1 MTLRRAVRAK
11 WWVTF
16 GTAVLVLAGGA
27 WWWMARN
34 GDAPEYQTAVVVRGD
49 MTQVVTA
56 TGQLNP
62 VVSVQVGSQVSGIIQ
77 HLFADFNSRVKRG
90 QVIAQLDPS
99 TYWANLRQA
108 EGDLASARAALELAR
123 VKAARASELRAKSLI
138 PEADDDQAQADLHQA
153 EAAVAIKDAAVQ
165 KVRVDVE
172 RCTIVA
178 PIDGVVISRSVDV
191 GQTVAASLSA
201 PTLFVIANDLSK
213 MQINAAVSEADIG
226 GVEIGQDVDFTVD
239 AFPSRKFHGRVVQV
253 RNAPVTVQNVVTYD
267 TIIEVDNA
275 DLKLKPGMTAN
286 VSIVVAR
293 RAGVLTVPNA
303 ALRFRPVETGES
315 AWSERRVQVAQG
327 GESDGRRP
335 SGAGVEPPGG
345 GPASAPG
352 TRRAEGDRAVRRTV
366 FTMPEGQ
373 RGAAPTR
380 VTVVTGI
387 SDGVVTEIVDGLQ
400 EGDRVITGL
409 RVADTDS
416 TRPAGNPFS
425 GRRRF

>member
-1 MTLRRAVRAK
+1 MTLQSGARSKR
-11 WWVTF
+11 WLTF
-16 GTAVLVLAGGA
+16 AALVLAFGGGA

-34 GDAPEYQTAVVVRGD
+34 GDTPEYQTAAVSRGD
-49 MTQVVTA
+49 LTQVVTA

-77 HLFADFNSRVKRG
+77 HLFADFNSPVRRG

-99 TYWANLRQA
+99 TYQANLRQA

-123 VKAARASELRAKSLI
+123 VKAARAAELRAKALI

-153 EAAVAIKDAAVQ
+153 EAAVAIKEAAVQ
-165 KVRVDVE
+165 KVQVDIE

-201 PTLFVIANDLSK
+201 PTLFVIANDLTK

-226 GVEIGQDVDFTVD
+226 GVEVGQDVDFTVD

-286 VSIVVAR
+286 VSVVVAR
-293 RAGVLTVPNA
+293 RVDVLTVPNA
-303 ALRFRPVETGES
+303 ALRFRPAETERVG
-315 AWSERRVQVAQG
+315 SERLVQVAQG
-327 GESDGRRP
+327 GESGGSRP
-335 SGAGVEPPGG
+335 RGGA
-345 GPASAPG
+345 GPASAGGPAG
-352 TRRAEGDRAVRRTV
+352 VAGAGRTEGERAVRRAV
-366 FTMPEGQ
+366 YTMPSGQ
-373 RGAAPTR
+373 RGAGPTR
-380 VTVVTGI
+380 VTVMTGI
-387 SDGVVTEIVDGLQ
+387 SDGVATEIVDGLR

-409 RVADTDS
+409 RVAGAEPS
-416 TRPAGNPFS
+416 RPASNPFS
-425 GRRRF
+425 GRRGF

>member
-1 MTLRRAVRAK
+1 
-11 WWVTF
+11 
-16 GTAVLVLAGGA
+16 
-27 WWWMARN
+27 
-34 GDAPEYQTAVVVRGD
+34 
-49 MTQVVTA
+49 
-56 TGQLNP
+56 
-62 VVSVQVGSQVSGIIQ
+62 
-77 HLFADFNSRVKRG
+77 
-90 QVIAQLDPS
+90 VIAQLDPS
-99 TYWANLRQA
+99 TYQANLRQA

-123 VKAARASELRAKSLI
+123 VKAARAAELRSKALI
-138 PEADDDQAQADLHQA
+138 PAADDDQAQADLHQA

-165 KVRVDVE
+165 KVRVDIE

-226 GVEIGQDVDFTVD
+226 GVEIDQDVDFTVD
-239 AFPSRKFHGRVVQV
+239 AFPSRKFHGRVMQV

-303 ALRFRPVETGES
+303 ALRFRPVETAENAG
-315 AWSERRVQVAQG
+315 SERRVQVAQG
-327 GESDGRRP
+327 GESEARR
-335 SGAGVEPPGG
+335 SGGAGVGPPGAG
-345 GPASAPG
+345 APGAEG
-352 TRRAEGDRAVRRTV
+352 TRRAEGDRAVRRAV

-387 SDGVVTEIVDGLQ
+387 SDGVVTEIVDGLG
-400 EGDRVITGL
+400 EGERVITGL
-409 RVADTDS
+409 RVADTES
-416 TRPAGNPFS
+416 SRPASNPFS
-425 GRRRF
+425 GRRGF

>member
-1 MTLRRAVRAK
+1 MTPGRAAWVK
-11 WWVTF
+11 WLVTF
-16 GTAVLVLAGGA
+16 GALGVALGGG
-27 WWWMARN
+27 WWWLAHN
-34 GDAPEYQTAVVVRGD
+34 GDAPAYQTAVVSRAD
-49 MTQVVTA
+49 LTQVVTA

-77 HLFADFNSRVKRG
+77 RLFADFNSRVRRG

-99 TYWANLRQA
+99 THQANLRQA

-123 VKAARASELRAKSLI
+123 VKAARAAELRAKALI

-153 EAAVAIKDAAVQ
+153 EAAVAIKEASVE
-165 KVRVDVE
+165 KVRVDIE

-201 PTLFVIANDLSK
+201 PTLFVIANDLTK

-226 GVEIGQDVDFTVD
+226 GVEAGQDVDFTVD

-286 VSIVVAR
+286 VSIVIAR
-293 RAGVLTVPNA
+293 REDVLTVPNA
-303 ALRFRPVETGES
+303 ALRFRPAETAARAGS
-315 AWSERRVQVAQG
+315 DRRVPAAQG
-327 GESDGRRP
+327 GEPEGRRP
-335 SGAGVEPPGG
+335 GGAVQPSGGVAVR
-345 GPASAPG
+345 GPAG
-352 TRRAEGDRAVRRTV
+352 ERVGGRTV
-366 FTMPEGQ
+366 YTMPKDQ
-373 RGAAPTR
+373 RGGAPAR

-387 SDGVVTEIVDGLQ
+387 SDGVATEIVDGLQ
-400 EGDRVITGL
+400 EGDHVITGL
-409 RVADTDS
+409 RVADADPS
-416 TRPAGNPFS
+416 RPANNPFS
-425 GRRRF
+425 GRRPF

>member
-1 MTLRRAVRAK
+1 
-11 WWVTF
+11 
-16 GTAVLVLAGGA
+16 LVLTGGA

-34 GDAPEYQTAVVVRGD
+34 GAAPGYQTAVVSRGD
-49 MTQVVTA
+49 LTQVVSA

-77 HLFADFNSRVKRG
+77 HLYADFNARVRKG

-99 TYWANLRQA
+99 TYQANLRQA
-108 EGDLASARAALELAR
+108 EGDLSSTRAALELAR
-123 VKAARASELRAKSLI
+123 IKAARAAELRAKALI

-153 EAAVAIKDAAVQ
+153 QAAVAIKDATVQ
-165 KVRVDVE
+165 KARVDIE

-201 PTLFVIANDLSK
+201 PTLFVIANDLTK

-226 GVEIGQDVDFTVD
+226 GVEGGQDVDFTVD

-267 TIIEVDNA
+267 TIIAVDNA

-286 VSIVVAR
+286 VSIVIAR
-293 RAGVLTVPNA
+293 RVDVLTVPNA
-303 ALRFRPVETGES
+303 ALRFRPAETT
-315 AWSERRVQVAQG
+315 ERVRSSGRAPAAAPQGRPGGSVQ
-327 GESDGRRP
+327 P
-335 SGAGVEPPGG
+335 SGATEAQRTTGERSGG
-345 GPASAPG
+345 
-352 TRRAEGDRAVRRTV
+352 RTV
-366 FTMPEGQ
+366 YTMPEGQ
-373 RGAAPTR
+373 ERGSPAR

-387 SDGVVTEIVDGLQ
+387 SDGVATEIVDGLR

-409 RVADTDS
+409 RVADADPN
-416 TRPAGNPFS
+416 RPANNPFS
-425 GRRRF
+425 GRRPF

>member
-1 MTLRRAVRAK
+1 
-11 WWVTF
+11 
-16 GTAVLVLAGGA
+16 
-27 WWWMARN
+27 MARN
-34 GDAPEYQTAVVVRGD
+34 GNAPEYQTAVASRGD
-49 MTQVVTA
+49 LTQVVTA

-77 HLFADFNSRVKRG
+77 QLFADFNSRVKRG

-99 TYWANLRQA
+99 TYHANLRQA

-123 VKAARASELRAKSLI
+123 VKASRAAELRAKDLI
-138 PEADDDQAQADLHQA
+138 PDADDDQAQADLHQA
-153 EAAVAIKDAAVQ
+153 EAAVAIKEASVE
-165 KVRVDVE
+165 KVRVDIE

-226 GVEIGQDVDFTVD
+226 GVEVDQDVNFTVD
-239 AFPSRKFHGRVVQV
+239 AFPSRKFHGRVMQV

-293 RAGVLTVPNA
+293 RVDALTVPNA
-303 ALRFRPVETGES
+303 ALRFRPAETAEPIGSES
-315 AWSERRVQVAQG
+315 RARVAQG
-327 GESDGRRP
+327 GGAESRRPEGTGEIPAGGTGARRAAGERPGGRAVYTISDGKR
-335 SGAGVEPPGG
+335 STA
-345 GPASAPG
+345 PA
-352 TRRAEGDRAVRRTV
+352 
-366 FTMPEGQ
+366 
-373 RGAAPTR
+373 R

-409 RVADTDS
+409 RVADTDP
-416 TRPAGNPFS
+416 TRPASNPFS
-425 GRRRF
+425 GRRGF